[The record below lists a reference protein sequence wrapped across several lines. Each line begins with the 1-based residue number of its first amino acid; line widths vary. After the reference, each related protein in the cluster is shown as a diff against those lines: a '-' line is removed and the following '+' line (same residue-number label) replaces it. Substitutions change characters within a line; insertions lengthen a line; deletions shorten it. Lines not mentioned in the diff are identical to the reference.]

1 MNVEKGKLFYKL
13 HQLQK
18 RIHRSII
25 NPGHSSSLKTNL
37 RLKRVIELKKQL
49 SNI

>member
-1 MNVEKGKLFYKL
+1 MKVDKGKLFYKL

-18 RIHRSII
+18 RIYRSKI

-37 RLKRVIELKKQL
+37 RLKRIVELKKKL
-49 SNI
+49 SSI